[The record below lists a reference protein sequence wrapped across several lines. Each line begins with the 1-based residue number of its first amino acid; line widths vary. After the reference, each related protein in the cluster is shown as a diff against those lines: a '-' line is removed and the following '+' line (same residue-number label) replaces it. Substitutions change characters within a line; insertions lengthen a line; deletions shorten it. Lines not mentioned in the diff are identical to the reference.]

1 MTLINRRRHFSPNMG
16 YFTHLQE
23 NPHKQ
28 VPKIKEETGKWID
41 LEKPNGSAEGRVF
54 SDRLEPNG

>member
-1 MTLINRRRHFSPNMG
+1 MALINRRRHFSLNMG

-28 VPKIKEETGKWID
+28 VPKIKEETGK
-41 LEKPNGSAEGRVF
+41 
-54 SDRLEPNG
+54 